1 MARRYLAFLLF
12 GILALVAFDSGEL
25 RANATPSVVSVDN
38 SPDVGVRLGGNPWP
52 PPPK

>member
-25 RANATPSVVSVDN
+25 RANARTSVVAVDN
-38 SPDVGVRLGGNPWP
+38 SPEVGVRHGGNPWP